1 VNVCPLF
8 EPVIIDLNPMVW
20 IHHDR
25 GISNVQVY
33 PREVSENAATA
44 NPQLF
49 GGYSAVKKARR
60 AIQKAAKKKKERT
73 EEEKIIVLKVK
84 ATYVKKET

>member
-8 EPVIIDLNPMVW
+8 EPVIIDLNQMVW
-20 IHHDR
+20 IHYDR
-25 GISNVQVY
+25 GTSNAQVY

-60 AIQKAAKKKKERT
+60 TIKKQKERT
-73 EEEKIIVLKVK
+73 EEETLIVLKEVK
-84 ATYVKKET
+84 VTYVKKET